1 MRVNSVDGGILQCY
15 EDYEDFKAG
24 ELNCQNSEFILGTGV
39 NYTSKEQDLTE
50 KKH

>member
-1 MRVNSVDGGILQCY
+1 MRVNSVGGGILQCY